1 MREPRARGS
10 AGAALHHE
18 SGGHLDPVRRAPHS
32 ETFFRQLTEQGA
44 DFLSTVKANQRTL
57 HRQISE
63 QFLYS
68 RKIPF
73 TATVSEHGHGRDT
86 TWSLGAKQ
94 APDFIT
100 EAWPGSSWIVELV
113 VSGKRAGKPSLQR
126 HLFLTSLRT
135 TPKALL
141 QLVRDSW
148 CIESWH
154 RLRDTQLHEDDH
166 RYGGPGAAVL
176 ATLRTLALNL
186 LRLHAHQLV
195 RAGLAAVAHDIAK
208 LLAMA
213 GIRPGWAT

>member
-1 MREPRARGS
+1 M
-10 AGAALHHE
+10 
-18 SGGHLDPVRRAPHS
+18 
-32 ETFFRQLTEQGA
+32 
-44 DFLSTVKANQRTL
+44 KANQRTL

-73 TATVSEHGHGRDT
+73 TATVSERAHGRDT
-86 TWSLGAKQ
+86 TWTLRARQ

-113 VSGKRAGKPSLQR
+113 VSGKRAGKPSLQQ
-126 HLFLTSLRT
+126 HLLLLTSLRT

-141 QLVRDSW
+141 QLVRDRW

-154 RLRDTQLHEDDH
+154 WLRDTQLHEDGH
-166 RYGGPGAAVL
+166 RYGGAGAAVL

-186 LRLHAHQLV
+186 LGLHGHLSV

-213 GIRPGWAT
+213 GIRSGWTA

>member
-1 MREPRARGS
+1 M
-10 AGAALHHE
+10 
-18 SGGHLDPVRRAPHS
+18 
-32 ETFFRQLTEQGA
+32 
-44 DFLSTVKANQRTL
+44 KANQRTL
-57 HRQISE
+57 HRQVSE

-73 TATVSEHGHGRDT
+73 TATVSEHGHGRET
-86 TWSLGAKQ
+86 TWTLRARQ

-141 QLVRDSW
+141 QLVRDRW

-154 RLRDTQLHEDDH
+154 WLRDTQLHEDAH
-166 RYGGPGAAVL
+166 RYRGNGAGVM
-176 ATLRTLALNL
+176 ATLRIAAMNL
-186 LRLHAHQLV
+186 LRL
-195 RAGLAAVAHDIAK
+195 AGFRSIWTGLQAVMHDITA

-213 GIRPGWAT
+213 RRQTQPDAC

>member
-1 MREPRARGS
+1 M
-10 AGAALHHE
+10 
-18 SGGHLDPVRRAPHS
+18 
-32 ETFFRQLTEQGA
+32 
-44 DFLSTVKANQRTL
+44 TVKANQRTL

-63 QFLYS
+63 HFLYS

-73 TATVSEHGHGRDT
+73 TATVSERGHGRDT
-86 TWSLGAKQ
+86 TWTLRAKQ
-94 APDFIT
+94 APEFIVS
-100 EAWPGSSWIVELV
+100 AWPGSSWIVELV
-113 VSGKRAGKPSLQR
+113 VSGKRDGKPSLQR

-141 QLVRDSW
+141 QLVRDRW

-154 RLRDTQLHEDDH
+154 WLRDTQLHEDGH

-186 LRLHAHQLV
+186 LALHGHQSV

-213 GIRPGWAT
+213 GIRPGWEA